1 MALALSFGAEAKRLT
16 HRTDSLLRQLDVAV
30 RDEAE
35 ASADRRRRIAR
46 SITNL
51 HNAATDSDRYNVY
64 RTLYSLYRSYSGD
77 SARWV
82 AERRLEAAEATGNHA
97 RIRSASMNLAE
108 SYSLAGDYSEALH
121 ILDTIPRTDIPDFQ
135 KKYLFTLYRTIYE
148 RLSKTDAIKSNII
161 IYDRLQRA
169 YTDSALQ
176 VTSKSDRDYNYLMA
190 SRLILAGNADE
201 ALKYL
206 DLPDSLSA
214 SGRSRVLNKR
224 AAAFHMLNQ
233 RDDEIEALAEAAL
246 ADLNDG
252 LRDYS
257 ALPSLAQLLDERGES
272 SRAYSYI
279 RRALEDAR
287 LCNAKSRTTE
297 VLELIPLIDA
307 SYAEADRQR
316 IAWLY
321 ALLGVAVALAV
332 ALSFSLRSLSK
343 RNRTIHEVNESLKLS
358 NRQLNDSNLQLE
370 ATNHRLA
377 EANRERVRYI
387 TEVFDAHS
395 GYISR
400 MASLRGNL
408 LKFLTSSQPA
418 KARRLLEA
426 EAAEE
431 QELKELY
438 TRFDTIFLRLYPD
451 FIEAYNSLVREE
463 CRVNPKSA
471 SLTSELRVL
480 ALMKIGVR
488 RSSRIA
494 ELLHYSPQTVYNYK
508 STLRAAMTDPA
519 ALDLWL
525 DNPMP

>member
-1 MALALSFGAEAKRLT
+1 
-16 HRTDSLLRQLDVAV
+16 
-30 RDEAE
+30 
-35 ASADRRRRIAR
+35 
-46 SITNL
+46 
-51 HNAATDSDRYNVY
+51 
-64 RTLYSLYRSYSGD
+64 
-77 SARWV
+77 
-82 AERRLEAAEATGNHA
+82 
-97 RIRSASMNLAE
+97 
-108 SYSLAGDYSEALH
+108 
-121 ILDTIPRTDIPDFQ
+121 
-135 KKYLFTLYRTIYE
+135 
-148 RLSKTDAIKSNII
+148 
-161 IYDRLQRA
+161 
-169 YTDSALQ
+169 
-176 VTSKSDRDYNYLMA
+176 
-190 SRLILAGNADE
+190 
-201 ALKYL
+201 
-206 DLPDSLSA
+206 
-214 SGRSRVLNKR
+214 
-224 AAAFHMLNQ
+224 
-233 RDDEIEALAEAAL
+233 
-246 ADLNDG
+246 
-252 LRDYS
+252 
-257 ALPSLAQLLDERGES
+257 
-272 SRAYSYI
+272 
-279 RRALEDAR
+279 
-287 LCNAKSRTTE
+287 
-297 VLELIPLIDA
+297 
-307 SYAEADRQR
+307 
-316 IAWLY
+316 
-321 ALLGVAVALAV
+321 
-332 ALSFSLRSLSK
+332 
-343 RNRTIHEVNESLKLS
+343 
-358 NRQLNDSNLQLE
+358 
-370 ATNHRLA
+370 
-377 EANRERVRYI
+377 VRYI